1 MVESDS
7 WELRRC
13 GILLVV
19 LTLHAALFAA
29 LLLTSRTG
37 SRQAPTTHSVEL
49 LFLPPVPPQKV
60 RAEFVAARRL
70 SADLALKVVPSEV
83 HFPTLAMAAP
93 PAGSSDGTGSRVD
106 WAAEARRALQ
116 AFEIRNHEPPRND
129 AISSA
134 PREDDW
140 WPRTAHRAGDEFK
153 TPNGDWIVWINASCY
168 RVAGTR
174 PSGYAP
180 GATLSHAICIGRSG
194 AAAN

>member
-1 MVESDS
+1 V
-7 WELRRC
+7 
-13 GILLVV
+13 ILLVV
-19 LTLHAALFAA
+19 LTVHVALFAA
-29 LLLTSRTG
+29 LLMSSPAG
-37 SRQAPTTHSVEL
+37 SRVASTEHSVEL
-49 LFLPPVPPQKV
+49 LFLPPVNPRKV
-60 RAEFVAARRL
+60 RAEFVPVRRL
-70 SADLALKVVPSEV
+70 SADLATKIVPFAVPS
-83 HFPTLAMAAP
+83 PTFSISPAP
-93 PAGSSDGTGSRVD
+93 VSSSDGTGSGVD

-140 WPRTAHRAGDEFK
+140 WPRSPHHAGDEFK

-174 PSGYAP
+174 PGVDAP
-180 GATLSHAICIGRSG
+180 GVTLSQAICPGASG